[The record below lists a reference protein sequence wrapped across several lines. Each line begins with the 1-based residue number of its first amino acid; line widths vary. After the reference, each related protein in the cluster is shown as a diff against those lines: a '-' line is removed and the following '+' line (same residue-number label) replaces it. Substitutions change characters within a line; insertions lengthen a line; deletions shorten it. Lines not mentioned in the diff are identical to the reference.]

1 MSHSHWY
8 MSYRFAVNKS
18 VLHMSLK
25 KKILIKISKIKRA
38 TVLGDAT
45 VAPRVV
51 NTVRDKK

>member
-1 MSHSHWY
+1 